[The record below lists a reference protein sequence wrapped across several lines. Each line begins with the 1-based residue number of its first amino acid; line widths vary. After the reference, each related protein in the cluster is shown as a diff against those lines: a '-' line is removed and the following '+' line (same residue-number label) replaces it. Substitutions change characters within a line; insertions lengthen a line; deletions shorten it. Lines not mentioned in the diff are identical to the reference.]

1 MLVLTRKI
9 QESLVIGE
17 DIRITVVAIRGN
29 IVSLGITAPS
39 TLAINC
45 KDRGCSEQSV
55 GIGQDVEIIV
65 VGICRNRARIGIIA
79 PGQMA
84 IRREDPHEFVVA
96 GENVRLSTVEVPG
109 PLIPPFGGEHADDSH
124 RP

>member
-17 DIRITVVAIRGN
+17 DITITVVAIRGN
-29 IVSLGITAPS
+29 IVSLVITAPS

-45 KDRGCSEQSV
+45 KDRGCSEQAV

-84 IRREDPHEFVVA
+84 VRREDLHEFIVP
-96 GENVRLSTVEVPG
+96 GENVRLSMVEVLG
-109 PLIPPFGGEHADDSH
+109 PLMPSFGGEHADDGH